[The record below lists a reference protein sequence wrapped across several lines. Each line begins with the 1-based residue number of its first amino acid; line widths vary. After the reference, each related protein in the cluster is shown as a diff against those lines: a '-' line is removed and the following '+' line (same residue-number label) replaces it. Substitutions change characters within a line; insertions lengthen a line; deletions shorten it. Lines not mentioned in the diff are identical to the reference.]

1 MCCQVR
7 LSKAEEILCCT
18 LYPVHTGQLYR
29 FSVTKLILPDFKVC
43 KQLYAL
49 TDLGPED
56 WVDLN
61 KMREAMGI
69 MQHHDAVTG
78 TERQEVAYDYAR
90 ILYEGFEECGIIG
103 ETAIK

>member
-1 MCCQVR
+1 
-7 LSKAEEILCCT
+7 
-18 LYPVHTGQLYR
+18 LYLVHTGQFYR
-29 FSVTKLILPDFKVC
+29 FSVTSLILPDFKVC

-61 KMREAMGI
+61 KMREAMGV

-90 ILYEGFEECGIIG
+90 ILYEGFEESDIIA

>member
-1 MCCQVR
+1 MY
-7 LSKAEEILCCT
+7 LA
-18 LYPVHTGQLYR
+18 HTGELYT
-29 FSVTKLILPDFKVC
+29 FSLTSLILPDFKVC

-78 TERQEVAYDYAR
+78 TERQKVASDYAR
-90 ILYEGFEECGIIG
+90 ILYEGFEECGIIA

>member
-1 MCCQVR
+1 VCCQER

-18 LYPVHTGQLYR
+18 LYPVHTRQLYR
-29 FSVTKLILPDFKVC
+29 FSVTSLILPVFKVC

-61 KMREAMGI
+61 KMREAMGV

-78 TERQEVAYDYAR
+78 TERQKVASDYAR
-90 ILYEGFEECGIIG
+90 ILYEGFEECGIIA